1 MKLTEI
7 EPICESYVE
16 LLSRDDLSKIIERPL
31 LEACQ
36 CLYDKKIRT
45 LMTSA
50 NRYRVRENEC
60 KCKKLLLVRGRLCL
74 DVDRLWFFE

>member
-31 LEACQ
+31 LEACR
-36 CLYDKKIRT
+36 CLYDKKDSYSDDQCES
-45 LMTSA
+45 L
-50 NRYRVRENEC
+50 
-60 KCKKLLLVRGRLCL
+60 
-74 DVDRLWFFE
+74 

>member
-31 LEACQ
+31 LEACR

-50 NRYRVRENEC
+50 NR
-60 KCKKLLLVRGRLCL
+60 
-74 DVDRLWFFE
+74 

>member
-36 CLYDKKIRT
+36 YLYDKKIRT

-50 NRYRVRENEC
+50 NRYNVIGLEKMNVSVAAIIKFISNSYSIIFRI
-60 KCKKLLLVRGRLCL
+60 
-74 DVDRLWFFE
+74 